1 MKTIYAMRGVGSRIA
16 QDMSPL
22 TLPDGA
28 SPEVTTMLKTYEFKI
43 SDQARA
49 TPAVPL
55 LGLPEVS
62 SGTSQDYLTSA
73 PCPPP

>member
-28 SPEVTTMLKTYEFKI
+28 SPEVTTH
-43 SDQARA
+43 
-49 TPAVPL
+49 
-55 LGLPEVS
+55 
-62 SGTSQDYLTSA
+62 
-73 PCPPP
+73 C